1 MGALTMSTTQLYLAC
16 INVVF
21 EAQDEDDA
29 KARAERLAKELT
41 NTYPGWVGSAEA
53 DDVEP
58 FQGE

>member
-1 MGALTMSTTQLYLAC
+1 MSTTQLYLAC